1 MTDEDFKTA
10 AIEQSKTIDI
20 LDFVQQDEIDP
31 RYFESPYFL
40 VPAKGGEKPYALLR
54 EAMRKS
60 GAVGIGKIISRQT
73 QHLAAVRGRGAG
85 IAAATRRYANRH
97 MRPEQQHH

>member
-1 MTDEDFKTA
+1 M
-10 AIEQSKTIDI
+10 
-20 LDFVQQDEIDP
+20 QQDEIDP

-60 GAVGIGKIISRQT
+60 GSVGIGKIIIRQT
-73 QHLAAVRGRGAG
+73 QHLAAVKPQ
-85 IAAATRRYANRH
+85 AAAR
-97 MRPEQQHH
+97 